1 MRSILPVPLVALLAS
16 TLAVAPPVGAQQ
28 LSIERI
34 FASDDFRPATFSAQ
48 WTNDGASLVL
58 VETNEQ
64 TEAADVWVQG
74 IRTNQRTRLVDGA
87 TLLLAD
93 STRPVQIEETVWSP
107 DGTKLLLFSNSQR
120 VWRQNTKG
128 LYSVYD
134 TVTRRLTPVS
144 TEPGWQQF
152 AKFSPDGSRI
162 GFVRDGDLFV
172 VELASGRETRLTSD
186 GGETVV
192 NGVTDWVYEE
202 ELDLRDAWR
211 WSPDGRR
218 IAFWR
223 FDQSPI
229 PFYRLENNL
238 ATPYPEVF
246 TYRYPKAGEPNSK
259 VRLGV
264 IDAGGGAPTWLPV
277 GDDPDVYLPRMDWL
291 GADTLAVQRMNRH
304 QNRVELL
311 LAPADG
317 RQPRTVLTESD
328 SAWVDID
335 DDLTW
340 LDDGRFVWSS
350 ERDGFNHLYLF
361 DRAGKFVRQ
370 LTRGDWDVTS
380 LEGVDRRGGWVYFTS
395 TESRPAERQLYRVKL
410 DGSGKRRISTEPGTH
425 GVSFNPDFSVYVD
438 AWSRAGQ
445 PPVYTLRAANGA
457 AIQVPEDNAALAA
470 RLREAGVQPLEFMQ
484 LPAADGTPLNA
495 WIIKPPNFDRTKKYP
510 LLLYVY
516 GGPGSQTVTDAWGG
530 SRYLWHQLLAQRGYL
545 VASVDNR
552 GTGGRGRDFKKQT
565 YLRLGELES
574 ADQISA
580 AKDLAKL
587 PYVDAGRIGIW
598 GWSYGGYMTAL
609 TMAVPGG
616 EIFQAGISVA
626 PVTDWRLY
634 DNIYTERFM
643 RTPAENPEGYRA
655 SAPIHHAEGIDGDV
669 LLVHGTGDDNVH
681 AQNTVQ
687 MVNALEAANKQFG
700 LMIYPNRTHSISGG
714 NTQLHLFTLMT
725 RWITEKL

>member
-395 TESRPAERQLYRVKL
+395 TESGPAERQLYRVNL

-425 GVSFNPDFSVYVD
+425 GISFNPDFSVYVD

>member
-1 MRSILPVPLVALLAS
+1 MRSILPVRLVALLAS

-28 LSIERI
+28 LSVERI
-34 FASDDFRPATFSAQ
+34 FGSADFRPATFSAQ

-64 TEAADVWVQG
+64 TEATDVWVQG

-134 TVTRRLTPVS
+134 TVTRRLTPLS

-172 VELASGRETRLTSD
+172 VELASGRETRLTRD

-192 NGVTDWVYEE
+192 NGITDWVYEE

-246 TYRYPKAGEPNSK
+246 PYRYPKAGEPNSK

-361 DRAGKFVRQ
+361 DRTGKLVRQ

-395 TESRPAERQLYRVKL
+395 TESGPAERQLYRVKL

-445 PPVYTLRAANGA
+445 PPVYTLRTADGA
-457 AIQVPEDNAALAA
+457 AIRVPEDNAALTA
-470 RLREAGVQPLEFMQ
+470 RLGEAGVQPLEFMQ

-609 TMAVPGG
+609 TMALAGG
-616 EIFQAGISVA
+616 EIFRAGISVA

-655 SAPIHHAEGIDGDV
+655 SAPIHHAEGVDGEL

-681 AQNTVQ
+681 FQNTAQ
-687 MVNALEAANKQFG
+687 MTNALEAANKQFG